1 MAHDLNDL
9 AWEFMQRYSYIAID
23 EKTLQNVLKRYQDSN
38 DDKDTILDLARDYI
52 LSQDL
57 AEEVVF

>member
-1 MAHDLNDL
+1 MAIRYDMRHPMG
-9 AWEFMQRYSYIAID
+9 EVTISQRH
-23 EKTLQNVLKRYQDSN
+23 